1 MAGVVDWICPRS
13 AIVNGPGSII
23 GSRALSALEQMA
35 AFTEARQK
43 VIAENIA
50 NVDTPGYLHK
60 KVDLGS
66 FQQALAEA
74 MRSSAGGELPA
85 VTGDQVRHDE
95 SGRMVLRPAVEPPD
109 NLTFHDGTNGR
120 IEKDMTEMA
129 GNQMLHQVA
138 TSLIQHHYRML
149 ETAIRGRTV

>member
-1 MAGVVDWICPRS
+1 MAGVEDWTCHRS
-13 AIVNGPGSII
+13 AIVSGPSGII
-23 GSRALSALEQMA
+23 ASRTLAALEQMA

-50 NVDTPGYLHK
+50 NVDTPGYQHK
-60 KVDLGS
+60 KVDVVG
-66 FQQALAEA
+66 FQQALAQA
-74 MRSSAGGELPA
+74 MRNCAGDDLPR
-85 VTGDQVRHDE
+85 VTNDQVGYDA
-95 SGRMVLRPAVEPPD
+95 SGRMVLRGGIEPVD

-120 IEKDMTEMA
+120 IEKDMTDMA
-129 GNQMLHQVA
+129 DNQMLHQIA

>member
-1 MAGVVDWICPRS
+1 M
-13 AIVNGPGSII
+13 NGPESII
-23 GSRALSALEQMA
+23 GSRTLSALEQMA

-50 NVDTPGYLHK
+50 NVDTPGYQHR

-74 MRSSAGGELPA
+74 IRSSAGGDLPA
-85 VTGDQVRHDE
+85 ATSDQVRYDE
-95 SGRMVLRPAVEPPD
+95 SGRMVLRPLLEPPD

-120 IEKDMTEMA
+120 IEKDMTDMA
-129 GNQMLHQVA
+129 DNQMLHQVA
-138 TSLIQHHYRML
+138 ANLIQHHYRML
-149 ETAIRGRTV
+149 EMAIRGRMV